1 MWKEVRTVTKPKES
15 EFPAVSIVYNI
26 FAVPYN
32 FLLGFIVG
40 VGAPVAAVAAMVA
53 GVRLVT
59 GKVPFLGHT
68 YEDEEGR
75 HLSFKLVAP
84 EQAKELF
91 TEHKERIDDD
101 LSNMQAEIKA
111 MLEEARSE
119 TSGEG

>member
-1 MWKEVRTVTKPKES
+1 MAKPKDS
-15 EFPAVSIVYNI
+15 KFAAVSIVYNI

-40 VGAPVAAVAAMVA
+40 VGAPVAAVAAIVA
-53 GVRLVT
+53 GVRLAT

-84 EQAKELF
+84 EQARELF
-91 TEHKERIDDD
+91 TEHRQRIDDD
-101 LSNMQAEIKA
+101 LSRMQAEIKA
-111 MLEEARSE
+111 IFEEARSE
-119 TSGEG
+119 AREEE

>member
-1 MWKEVRTVTKPKES
+1 MAKTDKS
-15 EFPAVSIVYNI
+15 GFAAASIAYNI
-26 FAVPYN
+26 FAIPYN
-32 FLLGFIVG
+32 FLMGFIVG

-84 EQAKELF
+84 EQAQELF
-91 TEHKERIDDD
+91 TEHKGRIGDD
-101 LSNMQAEIKA
+101 LGGLQAEIKA
-111 MLEEARSE
+111 IFEEARSKAG
-119 TSGEG
+119 GEQ

>member
-1 MWKEVRTVTKPKES
+1 MWKEARVMAKNKGSES
-15 EFPAVSIVYNI
+15 PALSIVYNI

-32 FLLGFIVG
+32 FLMGFVVG

-68 YEDEEGR
+68 YEDETGR

-84 EQAKELF
+84 EKAQELF
-91 TEHKERIDDD
+91 TEHKGRIEAD
-101 LSNMQAEIKA
+101 LSGMQTEIKA
-111 MLEEARSE
+111 IIEEAKSE
-119 TSGEG
+119 AGEEE